1 VLKQAILQAADP
13 VLLSKFLPAPV
24 RAEGE
29 GSSAPSERPELAK
42 MTKFIEGR
50 LRAGSSNLLGEV
62 LTLVERRL
70 FLQVSRHS
78 RSNLSQVGR
87 ILRITRSTAR
97 NWNRSASRS
106 SARPP
111 WEKSRPFD
119 FVSRGDPSAF
129 PYSALQ
135 FIRKKLESTMSHV
148 IALSKPFCMFG
159 TCSVVPPPGFR
170 VDHRSRHS
178 ICKHRFAS

>member
-1 VLKQAILQAADP
+1 
-13 VLLSKFLPAPV
+13 
-24 RAEGE
+24 
-29 GSSAPSERPELAK
+29 

-97 NWNRSASRS
+97 NWNRSASR
-106 SARPP
+106 A
-111 WEKSRPFD
+111 
-119 FVSRGDPSAF
+119 G
-129 PYSALQ
+129 
-135 FIRKKLESTMSHV
+135 
-148 IALSKPFCMFG
+148 G
-159 TCSVVPPPGFR
+159 
-170 VDHRSRHS
+170 
-178 ICKHRFAS
+178 